1 MYREEWGKERRR
13 RRVMEGYRR
22 EKTEEGKGEEGKSV
36 GGESVLGLRSSKI
49 SLKALALHPR

>member
-1 MYREEWGKERRR
+1 MYREEWGKERRM

-36 GGESVLGLRSSKI
+36 EGLRSSKI